1 MIVFDL
7 ACTRE
12 HVFEGWFASAEDFD
26 SQQARG
32 LVRCPVCDDATIVKR
47 PSAVSVHVPAEG
59 RSVARRDRP
68 DASAGGEPHGQE
80 ASDAG
85 ADERHAVT
93 TAVPAEIV
101 ALQREL
107 LSRMRKYVRDTE
119 DVGDRF
125 AEEARRIHYEEA
137 PRRTIRGRAS
147 SDDAEALRD
156 EGIEFHALPA
166 FLVDDVH

>member
-7 ACTRE
+7 ACSRE
-12 HVFEGWFASAEDFD
+12 HVFEGWFASAEEFD

-32 LVRCPVCDDATIVKR
+32 LVRCPVCNDATIVKR
-47 PSAVSVHVPAEG
+47 PSAVSVHVPADGSAAG
-59 RSVARRDRP
+59 RRERSGGTA
-68 DASAGGEPHGQE
+68 AGEPRAETQE
-80 ASDAG
+80 GAG
-85 ADERHAVT
+85 SGERRAVT

-107 LSRMRKYVRDTE
+107 LARVRKYVRETE

-137 PRRTIRGRAS
+137 PRRNIRGRAS
-147 SDDAEALRD
+147 DDDAESLRD
-156 EGIEFHALPA
+156 EGIEFHALPRY
-166 FLVDDVH
+166 LVDDVH